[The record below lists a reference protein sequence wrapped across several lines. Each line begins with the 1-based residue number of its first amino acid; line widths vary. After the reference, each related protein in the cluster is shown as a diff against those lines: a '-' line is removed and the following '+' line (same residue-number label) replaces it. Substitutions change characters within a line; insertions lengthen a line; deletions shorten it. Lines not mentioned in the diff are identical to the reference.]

1 MNVMVNQPP
10 TVNHHLVILHRQS
23 GRRTPRLRYTNTLGT
38 GWTRA
43 QGINMKRA
51 IELETLQTLVETGA
65 AREFRVLREGEVW
78 RLELRL
84 GSKWL
89 PVSSRREPVRVWRS
103 LTAVGRFCEG
113 QGIKTLTVEL

>member
-1 MNVMVNQPP
+1 
-10 TVNHHLVILHRQS
+10 
-23 GRRTPRLRYTNTLGT
+23 
-38 GWTRA
+38 
-43 QGINMKRA
+43 MKRA
-51 IELETLQTLVETGA
+51 IEQETLAALVETGT
-65 AREFRVLREGEVW
+65 ARESRVLREGNIW

-89 PVSSRREPVRVWRS
+89 PVRSRREPARYWRS